1 MAIRENE
8 SEYQPWR
15 MKLQYVSEIPPVL
28 SDVQFFAPETTFS
41 SLIADP
47 QEVRASAFFK

>member
-1 MAIRENE
+1 MK

-15 MKLQYVSEIPPVL
+15 MKQQYVSEIPPDCPEL
-28 SDVQFFAPETTFS
+28 SDVQFFAPETTIS
-41 SLIADP
+41 SLIAEP